1 MSKIGI
7 FNHFPFVISETI
19 SQSESPFLRRPRG
32 FSIWFWGYLELA
44 ILSSSSSL
52 LPLSA
57 ASAASKQASNKTT
70 KKKKYERSSHLVK
83 EKETNDP
90 TLGLCVH
97 QGAAC
102 ASTLLRAAFPFL
114 SISLW
119 SAGLRG
125 KALCV
130 VLW

>member
-1 MSKIGI
+1 VG
-7 FNHFPFVISETI
+7 
-19 SQSESPFLRRPRG
+19 SQSGSG
-32 FSIWFWGYLELA
+32 GI
-44 ILSSSSSL
+44 SSL
-52 LPLSA
+52 QFHRRHLHYCHCQQRQRQ
-57 ASAASKQASNKTT
+57 ASKQASNKTT
-70 KKKKYERSSHLVK
+70 KMKKYERSSHLVK

-125 KALCV
+125 KAFCV